1 MQHQAVYRKAIHSN
15 LFPNLVHFKE
25 APISPPTAYRPHENT
40 PGPRAKKPE
49 AKRLSETM
57 PDMCKDELLYS
68 QKLPA
73 QNTGVQPL
81 ESVKLIS
88 ALDPMRILT
97 WSRCPSSA
105 ASDSEV
111 RPSLSIQSRR
121 PALSIR
127 SLNESVGR
135 HSTAKKMLVRPS
147 ELQKFKVIPL
157 CCKSLLSTLHSDVAF
172 AKGDMPSIW
181 KLMSSNEFLR

>member
-1 MQHQAVYRKAIHSN
+1 M
-15 LFPNLVHFKE
+15 L
-25 APISPPTAYRPHENT
+25 
-40 PGPRAKKPE
+40 
-49 AKRLSETM
+49 
-57 PDMCKDELLYS
+57 DMCKDELLYS

-81 ESVKLIS
+81 ESAKLIS

-105 ASDSEV
+105 ASDSE
-111 RPSLSIQSRR
+111 SRR

-147 ELQKFKVIPL
+147 ELQKFKLIPL
-157 CCKSLLSTLHSDVAF
+157 CCKSVLSTLHSGVAF